1 MVDLAM
7 SLQRIWFFSRHK
19 DNPSAGLYNIGDR
32 VRSVQRL
39 ETPHGYWHGKTA
51 WDLETVRTSNQIARF
66 RIKPPGKVVD
76 MAERPMILDE
86 EDSIMRCELL
96 EAEKVCHVS

>member
-1 MVDLAM
+1 V
-7 SLQRIWFFSRHK
+7 QRKWFFSRHG
-19 DNPSAGLYNIGDR
+19 DNPSAELYNIGDR

-66 RIKPPGKVVD
+66 RTKFSGGVED
-76 MAERPMILDE
+76 MTERLVILDE
-86 EDSIMRCELL
+86 DQYVMRCELL
-96 EAEKVCHVS
+96 EAEKVRHVS